1 MTIEL
6 HDGRAL
12 VPARMLRAGLTQLTA
27 SVPTTYTQGK
37 VFMMNSEESHAS
49 LFSRRRLLINGAIAT
64 AALGYIGGAEAQET
78 PGTTQPGKAPDPSI
92 TLQIYKGFSQ
102 NQLNLWD
109 AVIHPD
115 VKSNSPAGRNI
126 DGIAALKRWNQA
138 FITAF
143 RPRTDLIDHFVAG
156 DRGLVTI
163 NLHWK
168 HDRPFNGLA
177 PTGKSGTSVENFILR
192 IENGL
197 VTQCDVADGSLDL
210 AIYLHDEGLKMPT
223 FVEPPALIK
232 GGALPS

>member
-1 MTIEL
+1 
-6 HDGRAL
+6 
-12 VPARMLRAGLTQLTA
+12 
-27 SVPTTYTQGK
+27 
-37 VFMMNSEESHAS
+37 MMNSEEGHAS
-49 LFSRRRLLINGAIAT
+49 LLSRRRLLINGAIA
-64 AALGYIGGAEAQET
+64 AAGLSLVGEAGAQEAT
-78 PGTTQPGKAPDPSI
+78 GGTQTGKASDSSI

-102 NQLNLWD
+102 NRLDLWD

-126 DGIAALKRWNQA
+126 DGIAALKRWNQS
-138 FITAF
+138 FIDAF

-168 HDRPFNGLA
+168 HDGGPFNGIA

-192 IENGL
+192 IENSL
-197 VTQCDVADGSLDL
+197 VTRWDVADGSLDL

-232 GGALPS
+232 GVALPS

>member
-1 MTIEL
+1 
-6 HDGRAL
+6 
-12 VPARMLRAGLTQLTA
+12 
-27 SVPTTYTQGK
+27 
-37 VFMMNSEESHAS
+37 MMNSEEGHAS
-49 LFSRRRLLINGAIAT
+49 LLSRRRLLINGAIA
-64 AALGYIGGAEAQET
+64 AAGLSLIGEAGAQEAT
-78 PGTTQPGKAPDPSI
+78 GGTQTGKASDSSI

-102 NQLNLWD
+102 NRLDLWD

-126 DGIAALKRWNQA
+126 DGIAALKRWNQS
-138 FITAF
+138 FIDAF

-168 HDRPFNGLA
+168 HDGGPFNGIA

-197 VTQCDVADGSLDL
+197 VTRWDVADGSLDL

-223 FVEPPALIK
+223 FVEPPAIIK
-232 GGALPS
+232 GVALPS

>member
-1 MTIEL
+1 
-6 HDGRAL
+6 
-12 VPARMLRAGLTQLTA
+12 
-27 SVPTTYTQGK
+27 
-37 VFMMNSEESHAS
+37 MMNSEERHAS
-49 LFSRRRLLINGAIAT
+49 LLSRRRLLINGAIAT
-64 AALGYIGGAEAQET
+64 AGLGLIGEAGAQEAT
-78 PGTTQPGKAPDPSI
+78 GGTQTGKASDSSI

-102 NQLNLWD
+102 NRLDLWD

-126 DGIAALKRWNQA
+126 DGIAALKRWNQS
-138 FITAF
+138 FIDAF
-143 RPRTDLIDHFVAG
+143 RPRTDLVDHFVAG

-177 PTGKSGTSVENFILR
+177 PTGKTGTSVENFILR

-197 VTQCDVADGSLDL
+197 VTRWDVADGSLDL

-232 GGALPS
+232 GVALPS

>member
-1 MTIEL
+1 MMNYEERNTSSL
-6 HDGRAL
+6 SRRKLL
-12 VPARMLRAGLTQLTA
+12 VHGAMVAAGLSLLGEAGAQVATGGTQTKA
-27 SVPTTYTQGK
+27 SD
-37 VFMMNSEESHAS
+37 S
-49 LFSRRRLLINGAIAT
+49 
-64 AALGYIGGAEAQET
+64 
-78 PGTTQPGKAPDPSI
+78 SI

-102 NQLNLWD
+102 NRLDLWD

-126 DGIAALKRWNQA
+126 DGIAALKRWNQS
-138 FITAF
+138 FIDAF
-143 RPRTDLIDHFVAG
+143 RPRTDLVDHFVAG

-177 PTGKSGTSVENFILR
+177 PTGKTGTSVENFVLR

-197 VTQCDVADGSLDL
+197 VTRWDVADGSLDL
-210 AIYLHDEGLKMPT
+210 AIYLYDEGLKMPT

-232 GGALPS
+232 GVALPS

>member
-1 MTIEL
+1 
-6 HDGRAL
+6 
-12 VPARMLRAGLTQLTA
+12 
-27 SVPTTYTQGK
+27 
-37 VFMMNSEESHAS
+37 MMNSEEGHAS
-49 LFSRRRLLINGAIAT
+49 LLSRRRLLINGAIA
-64 AALGYIGGAEAQET
+64 AAGLSLIGEAGAQEAT
-78 PGTTQPGKAPDPSI
+78 GGTQTGKASDSSI

-102 NQLNLWD
+102 NRLDLWD

-126 DGIAALKRWNQA
+126 DGIAALKRWNQS
-138 FITAF
+138 FIDAF

-168 HDRPFNGLA
+168 HDGGPFNGIA
-177 PTGKSGTSVENFILR
+177 PTGKSGTSVDNFILR
-192 IENGL
+192 IENSL
-197 VTQCDVADGSLDL
+197 VTRWDVADGSLDL

-232 GGALPS
+232 GVALPS

>member
-1 MTIEL
+1 
-6 HDGRAL
+6 
-12 VPARMLRAGLTQLTA
+12 
-27 SVPTTYTQGK
+27 
-37 VFMMNSEESHAS
+37 MMNSEERHAS
-49 LFSRRRLLINGAIAT
+49 LLSRRRLLINGAIAT
-64 AALGYIGGAEAQET
+64 AGLGYIGGAGAQET
-78 PGTTQPGKAPDPSI
+78 TGGKQPGKASDSSI

-102 NQLNLWD
+102 NRLDLWG

-168 HDRPFNGLA
+168 HDSPFNGLP

-197 VTQCDVADGSLDL
+197 VTRWDVADGSLDL

-232 GGALPS
+232 GVALPGDGGKTGV

>member
-1 MTIEL
+1 
-6 HDGRAL
+6 
-12 VPARMLRAGLTQLTA
+12 
-27 SVPTTYTQGK
+27 
-37 VFMMNSEESHAS
+37 MMNSEETQAS
-49 LFSRRRLLINGAIAT
+49 LVSRRGLLLNGAIAT
-64 AALGYIGGAEAQET
+64 AGLAYIGGAAAQQT
-78 PGTTQPGKAPDPSI
+78 HGRTQLSKAPDASI
-92 TLQIYKGFSQ
+92 TLQIYNGFSQ
-102 NQLNLWD
+102 DRLDLWD
-109 AVIHPD
+109 AVVHPD

-143 RPRTDLIDHFVAG
+143 HPRTDLIDHFVAG
-156 DRGLVTI
+156 DRGLVTM

-197 VTQCDVADGSLDL
+197 VTRWDLADGSLDL
-210 AIYLHDEGLKMPT
+210 AIFLHDAGLKMPT

-232 GGALPS
+232 GRPLPS

>member
-1 MTIEL
+1 
-6 HDGRAL
+6 
-12 VPARMLRAGLTQLTA
+12 
-27 SVPTTYTQGK
+27 
-37 VFMMNSEESHAS
+37 MMNSEEGHAS
-49 LFSRRRLLINGAIAT
+49 LLSRRRLLINGAIA
-64 AALGYIGGAEAQET
+64 AAGLSLVGEAGAQEAT
-78 PGTTQPGKAPDPSI
+78 GGTQTGKASDSSI

-102 NQLNLWD
+102 NRLDLWD

-126 DGIAALKRWNQA
+126 DGIAALKRWNQS
-138 FITAF
+138 FIDAF

-168 HDRPFNGLA
+168 HDGGPFNGIA

-192 IENGL
+192 IENSL
-197 VTQCDVADGSLDL
+197 VTRWDVADGSIDL

-223 FVEPPALIK
+223 FVEPPVLVKGVALTT
-232 GGALPS
+232 

>member
-1 MTIEL
+1 
-6 HDGRAL
+6 
-12 VPARMLRAGLTQLTA
+12 
-27 SVPTTYTQGK
+27 
-37 VFMMNSEESHAS
+37 MMNSEEGHAS
-49 LFSRRRLLINGAIAT
+49 LLSRRRLLINGAIA
-64 AALGYIGGAEAQET
+64 AAGLSLIGEAGAQEAT
-78 PGTTQPGKAPDPSI
+78 GGTQTGKASDSSI

-102 NQLNLWD
+102 NRLDLWD

-126 DGIAALKRWNQA
+126 DGIAALKRWNQS
-138 FITAF
+138 FIDAF

-168 HDRPFNGLA
+168 HDGGPFNGIA

-192 IENGL
+192 IENSL
-197 VTQCDVADGSLDL
+197 VTRWDVADGSLDL

-223 FVEPPALIK
+223 FVEPPALIN
-232 GGALPS
+232 GVALPS

>member
-12 VPARMLRAGLTQLTA
+12 VGRLEWKDLDDTLTA
-27 SVPTTYTQGK
+27 SVPTNTEGK
-37 VFMMNSEESHAS
+37 VFMMNSEEGHAT
-49 LFSRRRLLINGAIAT
+49 LFSRRTLLMSGAIAT
-64 AALGYIGGAEAQET
+64 AGLGYIAGAGAEET
-78 PGTTQPGKAPDPSI
+78 QPDPSI

-102 NQLNLWD
+102 NRLDLWD

-143 RPRTDLIDHFVAG
+143 RPQTDLIDHFVSG

-163 NLHWK
+163 NLHRK
-168 HDRPFNGLA
+168 HDRPINGLA

-197 VTQCDVADGSLDL
+197 VTRWDVADGSLDL

>member
-1 MTIEL
+1 
-6 HDGRAL
+6 
-12 VPARMLRAGLTQLTA
+12 
-27 SVPTTYTQGK
+27 
-37 VFMMNSEESHAS
+37 MMNSEEKHTS
-49 LFSRRRLLINGAIAT
+49 LLSRRKLLINGTIAT
-64 AALGYIGGAEAQET
+64 AGLGLIGIARAQ
-78 PGTTQPGKAPDPSI
+78 GTTGGTQAWKASESSI
-92 TLQIYKGFSQ
+92 TLRIYKGFSQ
-102 NQLNLWD
+102 NRLDLWD

-126 DGIAALKRWNQA
+126 DGIAALKRWNQS
-138 FITAF
+138 FIDAF

-177 PTGKSGTSVENFILR
+177 PTGKTGTSIENFILR

-197 VTQCDVADGSLDL
+197 VTRWDVADASLDL

-223 FVEPPALIK
+223 FVEPPPLIK
-232 GGALPS
+232 GVALPT

>member
-1 MTIEL
+1 
-6 HDGRAL
+6 
-12 VPARMLRAGLTQLTA
+12 
-27 SVPTTYTQGK
+27 
-37 VFMMNSEESHAS
+37 MMNSEEGHAS
-49 LFSRRRLLINGAIAT
+49 LLSRRRLLINGAIA
-64 AALGYIGGAEAQET
+64 AAGLSLIGEAGAQEAT
-78 PGTTQPGKAPDPSI
+78 GGTQTGKASDSSI

-102 NQLNLWD
+102 NRLDLWD

-126 DGIAALKRWNQA
+126 DGIAALKRWNQS
-138 FITAF
+138 FIDAF

-168 HDRPFNGLA
+168 HDGGPFNGIS

-192 IENGL
+192 IENSL
-197 VTQCDVADGSLDL
+197 VTRWDVADGSLDL

-232 GGALPS
+232 GVALPS

>member
-1 MTIEL
+1 
-6 HDGRAL
+6 
-12 VPARMLRAGLTQLTA
+12 
-27 SVPTTYTQGK
+27 
-37 VFMMNSEESHAS
+37 MMNSEEGHAS
-49 LFSRRRLLINGAIAT
+49 LLSRRRLLINGAIA
-64 AALGYIGGAEAQET
+64 AAGLSLIGEAGAQEAT
-78 PGTTQPGKAPDPSI
+78 GGTQTGKASDSSI

-102 NQLNLWD
+102 NRLDLWD

-126 DGIAALKRWNQA
+126 DGIAALKRWNQS
-138 FITAF
+138 FIDAF

-168 HDRPFNGLA
+168 HDAGPFNVIS

-192 IENGL
+192 IENSL
-197 VTQCDVADGSLDL
+197 VTRWDVADGSLDL

-232 GGALPS
+232 GVALPS

>member
-1 MTIEL
+1 M
-6 HDGRAL
+6 
-12 VPARMLRAGLTQLTA
+12 
-27 SVPTTYTQGK
+27 K
-37 VFMMNSEESHAS
+37 NSEEKHAT
-49 LFSRRRLLINGAIAT
+49 LLSRRRLLINGAIAT
-64 AALGYIGGAEAQET
+64 AGLGLIGEAGAQEAT
-78 PGTTQPGKAPDPSI
+78 GGTQPGKASDSSI

-102 NQLNLWD
+102 NRLDLWD

-126 DGIAALKRWNQA
+126 DSLAALKRWNQS
-138 FITAF
+138 FTDAF
-143 RPRTDLIDHFVAG
+143 RPRTDLVDHFVAG

-177 PTGKSGTSVENFILR
+177 PTGKTGTSVENFILR

-197 VTQCDVADGSLDL
+197 VTRWDVADGSLDL

-232 GGALPS
+232 GVALPS

>member
-1 MTIEL
+1 MKNAEANYPLLLSRRKLLIHGAMST
-6 HDGRAL
+6 
-12 VPARMLRAGLTQLTA
+12 AGLA
-27 SVPTTYTQGK
+27 
-37 VFMMNSEESHAS
+37 
-49 LFSRRRLLINGAIAT
+49 LIGEAGAQT
-64 AALGYIGGAEAQET
+64 AAGGT
-78 PGTTQPGKAPDPSI
+78 KIGKAADSSI

-102 NQLNLWD
+102 NQLDLWD

-126 DGIAALKRWNQA
+126 DGIAALKRWNQS
-138 FITAF
+138 FIDSF
-143 RPRTDLIDHFVAG
+143 RPRTDLVDHFVAG

-177 PTGKSGTSVENFILR
+177 PTGKTGTSVENFILR

-197 VTQCDVADGSLDL
+197 VTRWDVADGSLDL

-232 GGALPS
+232 GVDLPF

>member
-1 MTIEL
+1 MMTSQERL
-6 HDGRAL
+6 G
-12 VPARMLRAGLTQLTA
+12 
-27 SVPTTYTQGK
+27 
-37 VFMMNSEESHAS
+37 S
-49 LFSRRRLLINGAIAT
+49 LPSRRKLLKSGAIAI
-64 AALGYIGGAEAQET
+64 AGLGYIGQAEAQD
-78 PGTTQPGKAPDPSI
+78 GTGRTQPGKASDSSI

-102 NQLNLWD
+102 NRLDLWN

-126 DGIAALKRWNQA
+126 DGIAALKRWNQS
-138 FITAF
+138 FIDAF

-168 HDRPFNGLA
+168 HDHPFNGLA

-192 IENGL
+192 IENGQ
-197 VTQCDVADGSLDL
+197 VTRWDVADGSLDL

-223 FVEPPALIK
+223 FVEPPALIR
-232 GGALPS
+232 GLALPS

>member
-1 MTIEL
+1 M
-6 HDGRAL
+6 
-12 VPARMLRAGLTQLTA
+12 
-27 SVPTTYTQGK
+27 K
-37 VFMMNSEESHAS
+37 NSEEKHGT
-49 LFSRRRLLINGAIAT
+49 LLSRRRLLINGAIA
-64 AALGYIGGAEAQET
+64 AAGLGLIGEAGAQEAT
-78 PGTTQPGKAPDPSI
+78 GATQPGKASDSSI

-102 NQLNLWD
+102 NRLDLWD

-126 DGIAALKRWNQA
+126 DGIAALKRWNQS
-138 FITAF
+138 FIDAF

-168 HDRPFNGLA
+168 HDGGPFNGIA

-192 IENGL
+192 IENSL
-197 VTQCDVADGSLDL
+197 VTRWDVADGSLDL

-232 GGALPS
+232 GVALPS

>member
-1 MTIEL
+1 
-6 HDGRAL
+6 
-12 VPARMLRAGLTQLTA
+12 
-27 SVPTTYTQGK
+27 
-37 VFMMNSEESHAS
+37 MNSEERHAS
-49 LFSRRRLLINGAIAT
+49 LLSRRTLLINGAIAT
-64 AALGYIGGAEAQET
+64 AGLGLIGNARAQEAT
-78 PGTTQPGKAPDPSI
+78 GGTQPWKASDSSI

-102 NQLNLWD
+102 NRLDLWD

-115 VKSNSPAGRNI
+115 VKSNSTAGRNI
-126 DGIAALKRWNQA
+126 NGIAALKRWNQS

-168 HDRPFNGLA
+168 HDGGPFNGIA

-192 IENGL
+192 IENGM
-197 VTQCDVADGSLDL
+197 VTRWDVADSSLDL
-210 AIYLHDEGLKMPT
+210 AIYLYDKGIKMPT

-232 GGALPS
+232 GVALPS

>member
-1 MTIEL
+1 
-6 HDGRAL
+6 
-12 VPARMLRAGLTQLTA
+12 
-27 SVPTTYTQGK
+27 
-37 VFMMNSEESHAS
+37 MMNSEKSHAS
-49 LFSRRRLLINGAIAT
+49 LFTRRGLLINGAIAS
-64 AALGYIGGAEAQET
+64 AALGYIGGAGAQET
-78 PGTTQPGKAPDPSI
+78 PGRTQPGKAPDPSI

-102 NQLNLWD
+102 NRLDLWD

-126 DGIAALKRWNQA
+126 DGIAALRRWNQA

-192 IENGL
+192 IENDM
-197 VTQCDVADGSLDL
+197 VTRWDVADGSLDL

>member
-1 MTIEL
+1 
-6 HDGRAL
+6 
-12 VPARMLRAGLTQLTA
+12 
-27 SVPTTYTQGK
+27 
-37 VFMMNSEESHAS
+37 MMNSEEGHAS
-49 LFSRRRLLINGAIAT
+49 LLSRRRLLINGAIA
-64 AALGYIGGAEAQET
+64 AAGLSLIGEAGAQEAT
-78 PGTTQPGKAPDPSI
+78 GGTQTGKASDSSI

-102 NQLNLWD
+102 NRLDLWD

-126 DGIAALKRWNQA
+126 DGIAELKRWNQS
-138 FITAF
+138 FIDAF

-168 HDRPFNGLA
+168 HDGGPFNGIA

-192 IENGL
+192 IENSL
-197 VTQCDVADGSLDL
+197 VTRWDVADGSLDL

-232 GGALPS
+232 GVALPS

>member
-1 MTIEL
+1 
-6 HDGRAL
+6 
-12 VPARMLRAGLTQLTA
+12 
-27 SVPTTYTQGK
+27 
-37 VFMMNSEESHAS
+37 MNFKETHAPR
-49 LFSRRRLLINGAIAT
+49 LSRRRLLINGGIAT
-64 AALGYIGGAEAQET
+64 VGLSVIGEAETQAATGG
-78 PGTTQPGKAPDPSI
+78 TQAGKASDSSI
-92 TLQIYKGFSQ
+92 TLRIYEGFSQ
-102 NQLNLWD
+102 NRLDLWD

-126 DGIAALKRWNQA
+126 DGIAALKRWNQS

-143 RPRTDLIDHFVAG
+143 RPRTDLVDHFVAG

-177 PTGKSGTSVENFILR
+177 PTGKTGTSVENFILR

-197 VTQCDVADGSLDL
+197 VTRWDVADGSLDL

-223 FVEPPALIK
+223 FVEPRALIK
-232 GGALPS
+232 GTALPS

>member
-1 MTIEL
+1 
-6 HDGRAL
+6 
-12 VPARMLRAGLTQLTA
+12 
-27 SVPTTYTQGK
+27 
-37 VFMMNSEESHAS
+37 MMNSEAKHTS
-49 LFSRRRLLINGAIAT
+49 LLSRRKLLINGTIAT
-64 AALGYIGGAEAQET
+64 AGLGLIGIARAQ
-78 PGTTQPGKAPDPSI
+78 GTTGGTQAWKASESSI
-92 TLQIYKGFSQ
+92 TLRIYKGFSQ
-102 NQLNLWD
+102 NRLDLWD

-126 DGIAALKRWNQA
+126 DGIAALKRWNQS
-138 FITAF
+138 FIDAF

-177 PTGKSGTSVENFILR
+177 PTGKTGTSIENFILR

-197 VTQCDVADGSLDL
+197 VTRWDVADASLDL

-223 FVEPPALIK
+223 FVEPPPLIK
-232 GGALPS
+232 GVALPT